1 MLPAPRTFLLVCLS
15 AFMPSAW
22 AQQATVVPMENVRID
37 YAQVLSV
44 DPVYQTLRASRTE
57 QQCDEPADAPKGEEA
72 GQDPPKEEGRI
83 ARMVDSVKGIFGGD
97 DKKDA
102 SASEAKAPA
111 SATPATTGTN
121 CRMVTVEREFRRPIA
136 YDVDYVYKGTKYRS
150 RLAEDPGNRLRI
162 RVSVMPYAP
171 GQIRAGNP

>member
-1 MLPAPRTFLLVCLS
+1 MVLA
-15 AFMPSAW
+15 PSAL
-22 AQQATVVPMENVRID
+22 AQQAAGGAMENVRID

-44 DPVYQTLRASRTE
+44 DPVYQVLRASRAE
-57 QQCDEPADAPKGEEA
+57 QQCDESAEAAKQEA
-72 GQDPPKEEGRI
+72 GEGKRREEGRI

-97 DKKDA
+97 DKEPAPAPTD
-102 SASEAKAPA
+102 AKAPA
-111 SATPATTGTN
+111 APVPAPPGQN

-171 GQIRAGNP
+171 GQVRAGNP

>member
-1 MLPAPRTFLLVCLS
+1 LS
-15 AFMPSAW
+15 ASIPAAF

-44 DPVYQTLRASRTE
+44 EPVYQVLRATRSE
-57 QQCDEPADAPKGEEA
+57 QQCDPPADASNDAAEGDK
-72 GQDPPKEEGRI
+72 PKEEGRI

-97 DKKDA
+97 DKDDKAAAPAD
-102 SASEAKAPA
+102 AKAPA
-111 SATPATTGTN
+111 TPPAAGQN
-121 CRMVTVEREFRRPIA
+121 CRTVTVEREFRRPIA

-150 RLAEDPGNRLRI
+150 RLADDPGNRLRI

>member
-1 MLPAPRTFLLVCLS
+1 MLPASRTFLLVCLAAS
-15 AFMPSAW
+15 MPSAF

-44 DPVYQTLRASRTE
+44 DPVYQVLRASRTE
-57 QQCDEPADAPKGEEA
+57 QQCDEPADAPKGDEA
-72 GQDPPKEEGRI
+72 GQDAPKEEGRI

-97 DKKDA
+97 DKAEPPAD
-102 SASEAKAPA
+102 AKAPA
-111 SATPATTGTN
+111 SATPPAPGTN

-150 RLAEDPGNRLRI
+150 RLADDPGNRLRI

>member
-1 MLPAPRTFLLVCLS
+1 MPRAFRALLLACLS
-15 AFMPSAW
+15 APVPAAF

-44 DPVYQTLRASRTE
+44 EPVYQVLRATRTE
-57 QQCDEPADAPKGEEA
+57 QQCDPPADASKDAASG
-72 GQDPPKEEGRI
+72 DKPKEEGRI
-83 ARMVDSVKGIFGGD
+83 ARMVDSVKGIFGSD
-97 DKKDA
+97 DKDDKDA
-102 SASEAKAPA
+102 ARADANASPAPV
-111 SATPATTGTN
+111 ATGQN
-121 CRMVTVEREFRRPIA
+121 CRMVTVEREFRSPIA

>member
-1 MLPAPRTFLLVCLS
+1 MPSRAFRALLLACLS
-15 AFMPSAW
+15 APLPAAF
-22 AQQATVVPMENVRID
+22 AQQTTVVPMENVRID

-44 DPVYQTLRASRTE
+44 EPVYQVLRASRNE
-57 QQCDEPADAPKGEEA
+57 QQCDRPADAPSVDADADK
-72 GQDPPKEEGRI
+72 PREEGRL
-83 ARMVDSVKGIFGGD
+83 ARMVDSVKGIFGSD
-97 DKKDA
+97 DQDA
-102 SASEAKAPA
+102 AEPNPQA
-111 SATPATTGTN
+111 ATPPAPGQN

-136 YDVDYVYKGTKYRS
+136 YDVDYVYKGSKYRS

>member
-1 MLPAPRTFLLVCLS
+1 MLPASRTFLFACLM
-15 AFMPSAW
+15 ALAPSAL

-44 DPVYQTLRASRTE
+44 DPVYQVLRASRTE
-57 QQCDEPADAPKGEEA
+57 QQCDESADATKQEA
-72 GQDPPKEEGRI
+72 GEDKPKEEGRI

-97 DKKDA
+97 DKDP
-102 SASEAKAPA
+102 APA
-111 SATPATTGTN
+111 DTKPQAAPGPAPAGQN

-150 RLAEDPGNRLRI
+150 RLADDPGNRLRI

-171 GQIRAGNP
+171 GQTRAGNP